1 MARAFIVLP
10 NQLFKSLTPNIF
22 KHVILAEN
30 SRFFSDFRFHKMKL
44 VFHRASLK
52 YYQQLLEKK
61 KCRVCY
67 LDCNSLSQSA
77 GLGGWLKKKGFKQL
91 SLYGPVLRN

>member
-10 NQLFKSLTPNIF
+10 NQLVKSLPPNTSEHI
-22 KHVILAEN
+22 ILVEDN
-30 SRFFSDFRFHKMKL
+30 RFFCDFKFHKKKL

-61 KCRVCY
+61 KHRVY
-67 LDCNSLSQSA
+67 SSDFNTTSKT
-77 GLGGWLKKKGFKQL
+77 GG
-91 SLYGPVLRN
+91 